1 MGLYPPMLH
10 PDLEKVAYIYL
21 GDRDE
26 ITVAVGS
33 KLPPTPPNRT
43 KPAPFLRTEFGG
55 GTQINPLEFRLHTIL
70 HSYNADEDAASETSI
85 AATALMGSASGETVN
100 GWFISR
106 AFADVL
112 THRTPDPDVPNMARY
127 RSQATWI
134 VTGKPL
140 GSPITP

>member
-10 PDLEKVAYIYL
+10 PDLEKVAGIYL
-21 GDRDE
+21 SGRAE
-26 ITVAVGS
+26 VTVAVGT

-55 GTQINPLEFRLHTIL
+55 GGQINPLEFRLHTIL
-70 HSYNADEDAASETSI
+70 HSYNADEDAAADTSI
-85 AATALMGSASGETVN
+85 TATALLGAASGETVN
-100 GWFISR
+100 GWFISH
-106 AFADVL
+106 AVADVL